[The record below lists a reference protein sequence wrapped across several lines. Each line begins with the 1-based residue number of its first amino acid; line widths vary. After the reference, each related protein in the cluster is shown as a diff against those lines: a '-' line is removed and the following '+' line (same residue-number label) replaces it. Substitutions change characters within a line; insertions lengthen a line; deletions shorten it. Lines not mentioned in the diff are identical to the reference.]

1 MCVGCQFVVIRPRA
15 AWRCRVTS
23 SRPRRCWLRSLRRG
37 RDPTP
42 AQALLCHVLDQ
53 RGRADSGH
61 TAAVG
66 SQEHRNCSPVNPY
79 PLCCATVLL
88 SATLART
95 VFSAVRGQRSQPGA
109 LWIGA
114 ARGLSRQRRRPVG
127 GIRTGSTVWVLGTE
141 PDAAGIVGPL
151 GSHCRF
157 GPPGRPKSTVR
168 EEVLSTAEVLYA
180 A

>member
-1 MCVGCQFVVIRPRA
+1 MVIRPRA

-66 SQEHRNCSPVNPY
+66 SQEHRNCSPVNSY

-95 VFSAVRGQRSQPGA
+95 VFSPVRGQRPHGCSLFLSCSSLLSECLCDVRAGVIKCSPGPSA
-109 LWIGA
+109 TLGRLRAGLRVQIVARVYHTVAAHTIRLCFAWGA
-114 ARGLSRQRRRPVG
+114 HS
-127 GIRTGSTVWVLGTE
+127 
-141 PDAAGIVGPL
+141 
-151 GSHCRF
+151 
-157 GPPGRPKSTVR
+157 
-168 EEVLSTAEVLYA
+168 
-180 A
+180 